1 MGFLKTRILN
11 IIQYHWSIWLWNNV
25 IVRSKCKVISWHY
38 ILDWFLMRRC
48 HGWHGYPWI
57 LSLIIVSRTIC
68 VTDSRA
74 AVLYNYVT
82 SDVFLMEAPTTEQY
96 LTVKI
101 KVPTEEVTCLR
112 RTSCAGMQIERW
124 RQSPSNR
131 CQAPQ
136 PPSLCATEKQISEHL
151 HPTGANGRDRI
162 DRESFTRNVY
172 RNKQFCDLRN
182 LRLGYTVY
190 LLNLQQSLKEY
201 ISLVFLPY

>member
-1 MGFLKTRILN
+1 MLYLGLN
-11 IIQYHWSIWLWNNV
+11 VRWYHDTTYSIDFSCVAVTAGTDIRGYSVPPSCRDQSLIQELQYNNV
-25 IVRSKCKVISWHY
+25 TR
-38 ILDWFLMRRC
+38 
-48 HGWHGYPWI
+48 
-57 LSLIIVSRTIC
+57 
-68 VTDSRA
+68 
-74 AVLYNYVT
+74 
-82 SDVFLMEAPTTEQY
+82 DVFLMEAATTEQY

-136 PPSLCATEKQISEHL
+136 PPSLCATTEKQISEHL

-162 DRESFTRNVY
+162 DRESFARNVY

-182 LRLGYTVY
+182 G
-190 LLNLQQSLKEY
+190 
-201 ISLVFLPY
+201 

>member
-1 MGFLKTRILN
+1 MLQLGLN
-11 IIQYHWSIWLWNNV
+11 VRWYHDTTYSIDFSYV
-25 IVRSKCKVISWHY
+25 AVTAGTDIREYSVPPSCRDQSA
-38 ILDWFLMRRC
+38 
-48 HGWHGYPWI
+48 
-57 LSLIIVSRTIC
+57 SLIQELQY
-68 VTDSRA
+68 D
-74 AVLYNYVT
+74 YVT
-82 SDVFLMEAPTTEQY
+82 RDVFLMEAAATEQY

-162 DRESFTRNVY
+162 DRERFARNVY
-172 RNKQFCDLRN
+172 RNKHFYDLRN

-190 LLNLQQSLKEY
+190 VLNLQQSLKE
-201 ISLVFLPY
+201 